1 MRDNI
6 LTILKSRVVLAD
18 GAMGTMLFE
27 KGAESARCFDEFNL
41 SRPELVGSIHDAYID
56 AGAELIETNTFGA
69 NRYKLA
75 GFGLEGHVEEINRTG
90 AHIARQR
97 AGEDRW
103 VAGSLGPLGRLR
115 DIAPSPKEIEDIYI
129 EQAQALVAG
138 GVDILILETFSS
150 LTTLLTA
157 LKAVK
162 QTVSIPVVAQMV
174 FTGQGQSLDGR
185 DPAACFVALCQA
197 GADVV
202 GLNCGI
208 GPKGAF
214 DVLSHAGTIDCP
226 LSVFP
231 NAGFPEQLND
241 RLIYKSTPEYFARV
255 TAQCASLG
263 ARLIGGCCG
272 TSAEH
277 IAALRTALEAKP
289 GISITARAPH
299 KASETVT
306 APTKSAFAQKLGTK
320 KMILVELDPPKHMD
334 LSGLIKGSHALAQAG
349 ADAVT
354 MAENPLAISRLSN
367 IAAAL
372 IAREKTG
379 IEPII
384 HLTGRDRNLV
394 GMQSVI
400 MGLAALGL
408 QNILAITGDPPSVG
422 EERVTGVY
430 DLKSY
435 ELIKLLDS
443 FNHGKNASG
452 EDMKQPG
459 SFCIGAAYNPN
470 TANMALQVRRM
481 ERKIERGANYFLT
494 QPVYSREKV
503 DRILEM
509 TSHIKTPIFLGIMPL
524 ASSRNAEFLHNEFP
538 GIDIPE
544 SIRKRMHEAGENGM
558 HVGVDIAWE
567 LLEYSWPH
575 FAGVYLIPPFNR
587 YTMALELMER
597 LGRRA

>member
-1 MRDNI
+1 MRDTI
-6 LTILKSRVVLAD
+6 LTVLQKRVVIAD

-27 KGAESARCFDEFNL
+27 HGAETTHCFDELNL
-41 SRPELVGSIHDAYID
+41 TKPKFVSSIHEAYLL

-75 GFGLEGHVEEINRTG
+75 AFGLADRVGHMNRIG
-90 AHIARQR
+90 AQIAREQ
-97 AGEDRW
+97 AGDDRW
-103 VAGSLGPLGRLR
+103 VAGSMGPLGRLR
-115 DIAPSPKEIEDIYI
+115 DIAPSSSEIQDIFV
-129 EQAQALVAG
+129 EQALALESG

-150 LTTLLTA
+150 LTMLLTV
-157 LKAVK
+157 LRAVK
-162 QTVSIPVVAQMV
+162 QAVSIPVAAQMV
-174 FTGQGQSLDGR
+174 FTGRGFSIDGR
-185 DPAACFVALCQA
+185 DPGACFDSLCQA

-214 DVLSHAGTIDCP
+214 DVLSRIQPLACP
-226 LSVFP
+226 VSVFP
-231 NAGFPEQLND
+231 NAGFPEQLDD

-263 ARLIGGCCG
+263 AKLIGGCCG
-272 TSAEH
+272 TRAEH
-277 IAALRTALEAKP
+277 IAALRNALETKP
-289 GISITARAPH
+289 GIH
-299 KASETVT
+299 VT
-306 APTKSAFAQKLGTK
+306 ATPQPDAISHDAPPQKSSFGQKLGKK
-320 KMILVELDPPKHMD
+320 KMVLVELDPPKHMD
-334 LSGLIKGSHALAQAG
+334 LTKLLEGAQALG
-349 ADAVT
+349 QAGVDAVT
-354 MAENPLAISRLSN
+354 LAENPLAISRLSN

-372 IAREKTG
+372 LARDKTG

-394 GMQSVI
+394 GMQSAI

-422 EERVTGVY
+422 EERISGVY

-452 EDMKQPG
+452 EDMKRSG
-459 SFCIGAAYNPN
+459 AFSIGAAYNPN
-470 TANMALQVRRM
+470 TSNMTLQVRRM
-481 ERKIERGANYFLT
+481 ERKIERGAEYFLT
-494 QPVYSREKV
+494 QPVYSQEKV

-509 TSHIKTPIFLGIMPL
+509 TSHIDKPIFLGIMPL

-544 SIRKRMHEAGENGM
+544 SIRKRMHDAGDNGM
-558 HVGVDIAWE
+558 NVGVDIAWE

-575 FAGVYLIPPFNR
+575 FAGVYIIPPFNR

-597 LGRRA
+597 LGER